1 MMELKV
7 RDIKSLNMLVESLSL
22 NGYKLQTEV
31 VYKPFPQES
40 MIDYFKVNVDGGE
53 QDA

>member
-1 MMELKV
+1 MELKV
-7 RDIKSLNMLVESLSL
+7 RDIKSLNMLVEALSL

-40 MIDYFKVNVDGGE
+40 MIDHLKVNVEGDK
-53 QDA
+53 DA

>member
-1 MMELKV
+1 MELKV
-7 RDIKSLNMLVESLSL
+7 RDIKSLNMLVEVLSL

-31 VYKPFPQES
+31 VYKPFPQNEL
-40 MIDYFKVNVDGGE
+40 IDQFKMNVDGGE

>member
-7 RDIKSLNMLVESLSL
+7 RDIKSLNMLVEALSL
-22 NGYKLQTEV
+22 NGYKLETEV
-31 VYKPFPQES
+31 IYKPFPENKH
-40 MIDYFKVNVDGGE
+40 IDYFKVNVDGGE

>member
-7 RDIKSLNMLVESLSL
+7 RDIKSLNMLVEALSL
-22 NGYKLQTEV
+22 NGYKLETEV
-31 VYKPFPQES
+31 IYKHFPENNR
-40 MIDYFKVNVDGGE
+40 IDYFKVNVDGGE

>member
-1 MMELKV
+1 MELKV
-7 RDIKSLNMLVESLSL
+7 RDIKSLNMLVEVLSL

-31 VYKPFPQES
+31 AYKPFPQNE
-40 MIDYFKVNVDGGE
+40 MIDHFKVNVDGGE

>member
-1 MMELKV
+1 MELKV
-7 RDIKSLNMLVESLSL
+7 RDIKSLNMLVEVLSL

-31 VYKPFPQES
+31 VYKPFPQNEL
-40 MIDYFKVNVDGGE
+40 IGHFKVNVGGGE

>member
-7 RDIKSLNMLVESLSL
+7 KDIKSLNMLVEALSL

-31 VYKPFPQES
+31 FYKPFPKES

>member
-7 RDIKSLNMLVESLSL
+7 RDIKSLNMLVEALSL
-22 NGYKLQTEV
+22 NGYKLETEV
-31 VYKPFPQES
+31 IYKPFPQES
-40 MIDYFKVNVDGGE
+40 RIDYFKVNVDGGE

>member
-1 MMELKV
+1 MELKV
-7 RDIKSLNMLVESLSL
+7 RDIKSLNMLVEALSL

-31 VYKPFPQES
+31 IYKPFPQES
-40 MIDYFKVNVDGGE
+40 MIDHFKVNVDVGE